1 MTNQD
6 NTTSLTNKILIVA
19 LFAVSVYF
27 FQEAGKVVDK
37 EKQIKT
43 IPTTIEMQKR
53 VAPEIIKAWQKPLLV
68 KPNIVHEEIKEEV
81 IPVLVKPK
89 KSYKVE
95 EIKKEIKKEVNPWDK
110 MFSRVKHYEGFKSKA
125 YRCCGGV
132 MTIGYGH
139 TKNVKWGDTVTE
151 AEASKLLEKE
161 LLLAKKH
168 VLRIVEVPLN
178 KNQLAALTSFAFN
191 CGQGSL
197 RNLVSGKNNRLNNGN
212 YKSIEVVM
220 PQYRMAGGKVRKG
233 LELRR
238 KWEVSL
244 FRDEDLL
251 Y

>member
-1 MTNQD
+1 MTNQ
-6 NTTSLTNKILIVA
+6 NNIISLTNKVLIITLLA
-19 LFAVSVYF
+19 ASIYF
-27 FQEAGKVVDK
+27 LGRKEESIKITSATVEKQEA
-37 EKQIKT
+37 
-43 IPTTIEMQKR
+43 IP
-53 VAPEIIKAWQKPLLV
+53 VLV
-68 KPNIVHEEIKEEV
+68 KPNLIYKGVKEEV

-95 EIKKEIKKEVNPWDK
+95 AVKREINPWDK

-151 AEASKLLEKE
+151 AEALKLLEKE

-168 VLRIVEVPLN
+168 VLRIVKVPLN
-178 KNQLAALTSFAFN
+178 ENQLAALTSFAFN

-197 RNLVSGKNNRLNNGN
+197 RNLVSGKNNRLNHGN

-220 PQYRMAGGKVRKG
+220 PKYRMAGGKVRKG

-244 FRDEDLL
+244 WRDENQL